1 METRRLVI
9 ELLALHKDKAY
20 GFQQYILN
28 ILDYF
33 YAHRDNIHYD
43 HVILLCKDTEESL
56 LSKYADKFNIMRFHV
71 RHGVYRLWL
80 QTYLPIKLRLSN
92 RDLLFSPG
100 NTSGFIKRCPEIL
113 VIHDL
118 LYKQKELCH
127 SCVRYHRTVC
137 IPLSIRKADRIVA
150 ISHSTRI
157 DIESYYPYAK
167 GKIDVIYNPIQF
179 GKFDGGNGDVDVD
192 SDYFLA
198 VSNNANYKNQKTI
211 LQSYRNYKE
220 QGGEKCLVI
229 IGILST
235 KSEAYSEF
243 VSLPQTIK
251 DDIIWKSGVSNKELG
266 FLYRHAACFISASK
280 FEGLGMPVIE
290 AMSFGLPV
298 VLSDIPV
305 HHEVSLDQGI
315 FFSPTDVDGL
325 TSIMLHMDFH
335 KRHYADMI
343 RLQYSDDNTSARYLE
358 LIRTFDLKKGRN

>member
-1 METRRLVI
+1 MEKRRLVI
-9 ELLALHKDKAY
+9 ELLGLHKDKAY
-20 GFQQYILN
+20 GFQQYMLN

-33 YAHRDNIHYD
+33 YAHHDEIHYD
-43 HVILLCKDTEESL
+43 QVILLCKDTEIPL
-56 LSKYADKFNIMRFHV
+56 LSKYTDKFEVKGFQ
-71 RHGVYRLWL
+71 VYNYLHRLWL

-92 RDLLFSPG
+92 RDLLLSPG
-100 NTSGFIKRCPEIL
+100 NTSGLIKRCPEIL

-118 LYKQKELCH
+118 LFKQKELCH
-127 SCVRYHRTVC
+127 PYVRRHRTVY
-137 IPLSIRKADRIVA
+137 IPCSIRKADQIIA
-150 ISHSTRI
+150 ISHSTKT
-157 DIESYYPYAK
+157 DIEHCYPQAK
-167 GKIDVIYNPIQF
+167 EKIEVIHNPIQF
-179 GKFDGGNGDVDVD
+179 SKYDSECEYDDVD

-198 VSNNANYKNQKTI
+198 ISNNANYKNQKTI
-211 LQSYRNYKE
+211 LRSYRYYKE
-220 QGGEKCLVI
+220 QGGDKRLVI

-305 HHEVSLDQGI
+305 HHEVSHEQGVY
-315 FFSPTDVDGL
+315 FSPTDVDKL
-325 TSIMLHMDFH
+325 TSIMKNMDFQ
-335 KRHYADMI
+335 KRNYAEMI
-343 RLQYSDDNTSARYLE
+343 RSKYSDDNTSARYVE
-358 LIRTFDLKKGRN
+358 LINRMWKR